1 MRYLKLM
8 KNHNTDIPVYDLD
21 KFRHV
26 HREDTP
32 SAFGYNNLDKS
43 KHIEGFEL
51 YSSEGLIGS
60 VGPLKSAFYRISI
73 TVEGTLDMKIGL
85 DVYQH
90 QPRTISLTYPN
101 QVFAKNNI
109 SADAF
114 GYYMLFSPDFL
125 NELVPS
131 VKMASEFPFY
141 DVSGTPLFRLAEDEL
156 SNVIK
161 LIFNINE
168 ELQHQDTGR
177 VKAIK
182 MYLYLILLA
191 AKRSYEKQQ
200 LHVNASRND
209 NSSIVSRFRKLVG
222 MHYLAKRQVAEYAE
236 LLAISPNHLNRV
248 IKTVTGHTAS
258 DTIKEMLL
266 MEAMS
271 LLKYTN
277 QSVAEIAYKLDFSDP
292 ASFNR
297 FFKAGTTETPLYYR
311 TKHN

>member
-1 MRYLKLM
+1 M
-8 KNHNTDIPVYDLD
+8 KNHKADIPVYDLK

-26 HREDTP
+26 HREKTASD
-32 SAFGYNNLDKS
+32 FGYNNLDKA

-51 YSSEGLIGS
+51 YSSEGLISS
-60 VGPLKSAFYRISI
+60 VGPLKSNFYRISI

-85 DVYQH
+85 DVYRH
-90 QPRTISLTYPN
+90 QPCTISLTYPN
-101 QVFAKNNI
+101 QIFAKNNI

-114 GYYMLFSPDFL
+114 GYYMLFSTDFL

-131 VKMASEFPFY
+131 VKMAAEFPFY
-141 DVSGTPLFRLAEDEL
+141 DISGTPLFRLSQNEL
-156 SNVIK
+156 DAIVQ
-161 LIFNINE
+161 LIFNIND
-168 ELQHQDTGR
+168 ELQHKDTGR
-177 VKAIK
+177 VKAVK

-200 LHVNASRND
+200 LHLATNRND
-209 NSSIVSRFRKLVG
+209 NPAIVSRFRKLVG
-222 MHYLAKRQVAEYAE
+222 LHYLSKRQVAEYAE

-248 IKTVTGHTAS
+248 VKTVTAKTAS

-271 LLKYTN
+271 LLKYTD

-297 FFKAGTTETPLYYR
+297 FFKAGTTQTPLHYR
-311 TKHN
+311 AKHD

>member
-1 MRYLKLM
+1 M
-8 KNHNTDIPVYDLD
+8 KNHKADIPVYDLQ

-26 HREDTP
+26 HREKTTA
-32 SAFGYNNLDKS
+32 AFGYNNLEKA

-60 VGPLKSAFYRISI
+60 VGPLKSDFYRISI
-73 TVEGTLDMKIGL
+73 TVKGTLDMKIGR

-101 QVFAKNNI
+101 QVFSKNNI

-125 NELVPS
+125 NELLPS
-131 VKMASEFPFY
+131 VKMAAEFPFY
-141 DVSGTPLFRLAEDEL
+141 DVSGTPLFRLSQEDLDTIIQLTL
-156 SNVIK
+156 S
-161 LIFNINE
+161 INH

-177 VKAIK
+177 VKAVK
-182 MYLYLILLA
+182 MYLYLLLLT
-191 AKRSYEKQQ
+191 AKRSYERQQ
-200 LHVNASRND
+200 LHLSINQND
-209 NSSIVSRFRKLVG
+209 SPALVSRFRKLVG
-222 MHYLAKRQVAEYAE
+222 LHYLSKRQVADYAE

-248 IKTVTGHTAS
+248 VKTVTGKTAS

-266 MEAMS
+266 IEAML
-271 LLKYTN
+271 LLKYTD
-277 QSVAEIAYKLDFSDP
+277 QSVSEIAYKLDFSDP

-297 FFKAGTTETPLYYR
+297 FFKAGAAQTPLHYR
-311 TKHN
+311 AKHD